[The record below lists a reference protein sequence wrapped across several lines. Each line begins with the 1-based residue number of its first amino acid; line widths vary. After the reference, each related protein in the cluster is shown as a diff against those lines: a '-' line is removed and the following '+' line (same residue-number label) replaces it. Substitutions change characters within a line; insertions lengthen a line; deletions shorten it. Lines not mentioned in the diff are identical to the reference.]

1 MCYHYGSFC
10 SAEYKRT
17 ETLQCQ
23 PDSGTATDA
32 PKLLAKRAKHA
43 ADGTSAL
50 PGSHTADGTSAL
62 PGSPAADGTS
72 ALPGSHTADGDIRPP

>member
-50 PGSHTADGTSAL
+50 PDYARGCACLCASLSRAMETWV
-62 PGSPAADGTS
+62 
-72 ALPGSHTADGDIRPP
+72 